1 MTIRILSLLLLIA
14 TSTPGFSGDYFVY
27 FGTYTRPDKSE
38 GIYRSEFSGDG
49 NLSDPVLVA
58 ELKNPSFLAIAPG
71 GNSLYAVSEGGNGAT
86 TAFSIDSETGDL
98 TRLNSLPTNG
108 SPCHVTLDPKGTTVL
123 VANYGGGSVISYP
136 VNDDGSLGKP
146 GSFIEHEGSSIHPKR
161 QTSPHAHSIYPFGEG
176 KFACAADL
184 GTDSVFIYRLD
195 AKRGTL
201 EPASE
206 VKLKPGSGPRHLDFH
221 PDGKHVYVLGEMTR
235 DVHGFDMGPDLTQW
249 QPVQIVSTLP
259 EDAPAQGSTAE
270 IRVHPNGKFLYASNR
285 GHDSIAAFSISESGR
300 LKRVE
305 NEPIQGKTPRNFN
318 LDPEGN
324 FLLAAGQNSDS
335 VAVFRIDEKTG
346 ELAFT
351 GESITIGNP
360 VCIQFLRKK

>member
-1 MTIRILSLLLLIA
+1 MMSRILSLLILVA
-14 TSTPGFSGDYFVY
+14 TSLSGFSNDYFVY

-38 GIYRSEFSGDG
+38 GVYRSEFSAEGK
-49 NLSDPVLVA
+49 LSAPELVA
-58 ELKNPSFLAIAPG
+58 ELKNPSFLAISPDQK
-71 GNSLYAVSEGGNGAT
+71 SLYAVSEGGEGAT
-86 TAFSIDSETGDL
+86 TAFSIDPATGDL
-98 TRLNSLPTNG
+98 TKLNALPTNG
-108 SPCHVTLDPKGTTVL
+108 SPCHVTLDPKGKTVL

-136 VNDDGSLGKP
+136 VDDDGSLEKG

-161 QTSPHAHSIYPFGEG
+161 QASPHAHSIYPFGEG

-184 GTDSVFIYRLD
+184 GTDSVFIYKLD
-195 AKRGTL
+195 AEKGTL
-201 EPASE
+201 EPAAE

-235 DVHGFDMGPDLTQW
+235 DVHVFDMGADLTQW
-249 QPVQIVSTLP
+249 QPVQIISTLP
-259 EDAPAQGSTAE
+259 DDVPAQGSTAE

-285 GHDSIAAFSISESGR
+285 GHDSIAVFSINESGL

-318 LDPEGN
+318 LDPEGK

-335 VAVFRIDEKTG
+335 VAVFRIDKETG
-346 ELAFT
+346 ELEFT

-360 VCIQFLRKK
+360 VCIKFFKK